1 MHIFASAITY
11 IFRMP
16 HVLIVD
22 DDPTFCLMLKAF
34 LENNG
39 FTVKE
44 VFSAGSGLKAL
55 SQASFDMVLTDFRL
69 PDKDGIQLLNEI
81 RKEWPGLPVILM
93 TRYAEI
99 RTAVNAIKLGAFE
112 YVTKPVNPDELLLTI
127 RKALELNVPE
137 LPVKQAPHRSSTAR
151 SNFRYVHGVSAASVK
166 VDQYIKLVA
175 PTDMSVIIQGESG
188 TGKEYIARMIHQ
200 QSNRSLK
207 PFVAVDCGALSKELA
222 VSELFGHVK
231 GSYTDASSDKEG
243 QFQTANGGTLFLDE
257 IGNLSYDIQLKL
269 LRATQERKIRRIGS
283 NKDIEIDVRILAAT
297 NENLDEAVLR
307 GGFREDLFH
316 RLNEFKINVPALR
329 SRNEDIPLF
338 ADHFLHSANQELH
351 KSVKGFDDQVKK
363 AFSNYSWPGNIR
375 EFRNVIRRAVLLAG
389 TDKITIDQ
397 LPEEI
402 NAPTRLEKL
411 IDIKTSE
418 SFDLKSMAEK
428 NERAMI
434 MNTLEKVHYNKS
446 KAARLLNIDRKTLYN
461 KMRIYSIDG

>member
-1 MHIFASAITY
+1 MS
-11 IFRMP
+11 

-22 DDPTFCLMLKAF
+22 DDTTFCLMLKSF

-39 FTVKE
+39 FTVQE
-44 VFSAGSGLKAL
+44 VFNAESALKAL
-55 SQASFDMVLTDFRL
+55 SQEKFDMVLTDFRL

-81 RKEWPGLPVILM
+81 RKEWADLPVILM

-127 RKALELNVPE
+127 RKALELNEAEKPA
-137 LPVKQAPHRSSTAR
+137 KTASHKSSSAHR
-151 SNFRYVHGVSAASVK
+151 NFRFIHGISAAAVK

-200 QSNRSLK
+200 QSNRSSR

-231 GSYTDASSDKEG
+231 GSFTDASSDKEG
-243 QFQTANGGTLFLDE
+243 QFQTANSGTLFLDE

-283 NKDIEIDVRILAAT
+283 NKDIDIDVRILAAT
-297 NENLDEAVLR
+297 NENLDESVQK

-316 RLNEFKINVPALR
+316 RLNEFKINVPSLR
-329 SRNEDIPLF
+329 DRSEDISLF
-338 ADHFLHSANQELH
+338 ANHFLHSANLELH
-351 KSVKGFDDQVKK
+351 KTVKGFDEQVKQ

-389 TDKITIDQ
+389 TDNITIEQ

-402 NAPTRLEKL
+402 IAPLRIEKL
-411 IDIKTSE
+411 SDINPSE

-434 MNTLEKVHYNKS
+434 VNTLEKVHYNKS

-461 KMRIYSIDG
+461 KMQIYTIDG

>member
-1 MHIFASAITY
+1 
-11 IFRMP
+11 MP

-44 VFSAGSGLKAL
+44 VFNAGNGLKAL
-55 SQASFDMVLTDFRL
+55 SLAPFDIVLTDFRL

-81 RKEWPGLPVILM
+81 RQKWPGMPVILM

-99 RTAVNAIKLGAFE
+99 RTAVSAIKHGAFE
-112 YVTKPVNPDELLLTI
+112 YVTKPVNPDELLLII
-127 RKALELNVPE
+127 RKALELNASEQPDE
-137 LPVKQAPHRSSTAR
+137 ISSHKSSHVR
-151 SNFRYVHGVSAASVK
+151 SNFRYVHGISAASVK

-200 QSNRSLK
+200 QSNRRSK

-231 GSYTDASSDKEG
+231 GSYTDAFSDKEG

-257 IGNLSYDIQLKL
+257 IGNLNYDIQLKL

-283 NKDIEIDVRILAAT
+283 NKDIDIDVRILAAT
-297 NENLDEAVLR
+297 NENLDEAVQN
-307 GGFREDLFH
+307 GDFREDLFH

-329 SRNEDIPLF
+329 DRIEDIPLF
-338 ADHFLHSANQELH
+338 ADHFLYSANLELT
-351 KSVKGFDDQVKK
+351 KSVKGFNEQVKQ

-375 EFRNVIRRAVLLAG
+375 EFRNVIRRAVLLAAV
-389 TDKITIDQ
+389 DKISMEQ

-402 NAPTRLEKL
+402 MAPARILKHSDINTR
-411 IDIKTSE
+411 E

-434 MNTLEKVHYNKS
+434 VSTLEKVHYNKS
-446 KAARLLNIDRKTLYN
+446 KAAQLLNIDRKTLYN
-461 KMRIYSIDG
+461 KMRIYNIEG